1 MKFPR
6 KKKGHEPLKDLNM
19 SFNASDNQTTISLMS
34 SQLKKQQQ

>member
-1 MKFPR
+1 MKFAR
-6 KKKGHEPLKDLNM
+6 EKEVKSLKM